1 MHEADPRHA
10 RGEAGEE
17 IALRFLAT
25 RGYRLVARRLR
36 AGRRELDLVVER
48 GRLLVAVE
56 VKWRR
61 SAEAAGAAGAAEAW
75 RPAQR
80 ARAAEAVLLAMEA
93 FGDRPW
99 RFDLVTIEERPDGLT
114 LTHRPGAWSPGG
126 SFW

>member
-17 IALRFLAT
+17 IARLFLET

-61 SAEAAGAAGAAEAW
+61 SAGAAEAW

-80 ARAAEAVLLAMEA
+80 ARAAEAVLLAMEE

-99 RFDLVTIEERPDGLT
+99 RFDLVTIEERSDGLT

-126 SFW
+126 SYW

>member
-1 MHEADPRHA
+1 MDKPDPRHA
-10 RGEAGEE
+10 RGEAGED
-17 IALRFLAT
+17 IALRFLET
-25 RGYRLVARRLR
+25 RGYCLVARHMR

-61 SAEAAGAAGAAEAW
+61 SAEAAGAAEAW

-80 ARAAEAVLLAMEA
+80 ARAAEAVLLRMEA

-99 RFDLVTIEERPDGLT
+99 RFDLVTLEERPDGLT
-114 LTHRPGAWSPGG
+114 LTHRPGAWSPKG
-126 SFW
+126 SYW